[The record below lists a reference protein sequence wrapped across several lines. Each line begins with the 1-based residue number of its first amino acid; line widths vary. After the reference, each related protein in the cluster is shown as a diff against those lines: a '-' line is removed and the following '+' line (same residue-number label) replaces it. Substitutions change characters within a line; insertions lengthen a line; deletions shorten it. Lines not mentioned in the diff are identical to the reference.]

1 MLRFTNAR
9 TYLSCKTEQFHGGLR
24 PYGAP
29 SRFSSSHHAPPRGV
43 IPLNPAGGR
52 RRPPAHPF
60 GVRPMHPGCVTKG
73 RTQDRLMNGRG
84 RRVGDD
90 AAFGRREMGIRDD

>member
-1 MLRFTNAR
+1 VLRFMKAL
-9 TYLSCKTEQFHGGLR
+9 TYFSCKTEQFHGGLR

-52 RRPPAHPF
+52 LRPRSPLRRAPYASRAF
-60 GVRPMHPGCVTKG
+60 EIVKK
-73 RTQDRLMNGRG
+73 RTQDRLINGRG
-84 RRVGDD
+84 R
-90 AAFGRREMGIRDD
+90 